1 MKKQSN
7 LKRLLSYISLYKKG
21 FIISLTL
28 VLILV
33 ATNAMFPYVTRLAIT
48 EISRN
53 VVDMIN
59 GVAGATI
66 NFLMY

>member
-33 ATNAMFPYVTRLAIT
+33 ATNAMFPYVTSFTLTDKA
-48 EISRN
+48 
-53 VVDMIN
+53 V
-59 GVAGATI
+59 
-66 NFLMY
+66 FLC